1 MTKQDK
7 NKEYVEMLM
16 QVLRGDPRRAK
27 QGKAHVD
34 YYIIVTPETEI
45 VKVSPNTFEKQT
57 QMAAQGGI

>member
-1 MTKQDK
+1 
-7 NKEYVEMLM
+7 MLM